1 MNFTDKVAIITGST
15 SGIGEATLLQMA
27 RGGARVVMNYA
38 SNQEAAHA
46 AEARARDAGAD
57 LICVQGNVAK
67 DEDCKKLVQVA
78 LDKWGRLDIVVN
90 NAGTTKFAAHDDL
103 DALQAED
110 FQNIY
115 GVNVVG
121 PFQMIRAA
129 LEPMKAQGAGSVV
142 NVSSIAGVAG
152 IGSSVAYAASKGALN
167 TMTLSLARAL
177 GPEVRINA
185 VCPGFVG
192 TPWFRDRFGQETF
205 DTIVKRMEDTTP
217 LKKAGTPE
225 SVAEAI
231 CFFASD
237 ASGFVTGETL
247 LIDAGS
253 HLDMTSLSQ
262 R

>member
-1 MNFTDKVAIITGST
+1 MSFTDKVAIVTGSS
-15 SGIGEATLLQMA
+15 SGIGEATLLQLA
-27 RGGARVVMNYA
+27 RGGAKVVLNYS
-38 SNQEAAHA
+38 SNEDAAKATEALLTEID
-46 AEARARDAGAD
+46 AEFITVKA
-57 LICVQGNVAK
+57 NVS
-67 DEDCKKLVQVA
+67 EDDDCQRLVQSA
-78 LDKWGRLDIVVN
+78 MDKWGRLDILVN
-90 NAGTTKFAAHDDL
+90 NAGTTKFAAHENM

-110 FQNIY
+110 FLRLY

-129 LEPMKAQGAGSVV
+129 LEPMKASGGGSVV

-152 IGSSVAYAASKGALN
+152 IGSSVAYAATKGALN

-177 GPEVRINA
+177 GPDVRVNA

-192 TPWFRDRFGQETF
+192 TPWFRDRFGEETF
-205 DTIVKRMEDTTP
+205 NAIIKRMEENTP

-225 SVAEAI
+225 SIAEAI
-231 CFFASD
+231 CFFASE
-237 ASGFVTGETL
+237 ASSFVTGETL

-253 HLDMTSLSQ
+253 HLDMTTLSQ

>member
-1 MNFTDKVAIITGST
+1 MSFKDKVAIVTGSS
-15 SGIGEATLLQMA
+15 SGIGEATLLQLA
-27 RGGARVVMNYA
+27 RGGAKVVLNYS
-38 SNQEAAHA
+38 SNEEAAA
-46 AEARARDAGAD
+46 KAEAQAKEVGAD
-57 LICVQGNVAK
+57 IISVKANVA
-67 DEDCKKLVQVA
+67 EDADCRKLVQA
-78 LDKWGRLDIVVN
+78 AMDKWGRLDILVN
-90 NAGTTKFAAHDDL
+90 NAGTTKFAAHEDM

-110 FQNIY
+110 FLRLY
-115 GVNVVG
+115 SVNVVG
-121 PFQMIRAA
+121 PFQMIRAS
-129 LEPMKAQGAGSVV
+129 LEPMKASGGGSVV

-152 IGSSVAYAASKGALN
+152 IGSSVAYAATKGALN

-177 GPEVRINA
+177 SPEIRVNA

-205 DTIVKRMEDTTP
+205 DKIIKRMEENTP

-225 SVAEAI
+225 SIAEAI

-237 ASGFVTGETL
+237 ASSFVTGETL

-253 HLDMTSLSQ
+253 HLDMTTLSQ

>member
-1 MNFTDKVAIITGST
+1 MSFADKVAIVTGSS
-15 SGIGEATLLQMA
+15 SGIGEATLLQLA
-27 RGGARVVMNYA
+27 RGGAKVVLNYS
-38 SNQEAAHA
+38 SNEDAAKATEALLTEID
-46 AEARARDAGAD
+46 AEFITVKA
-57 LICVQGNVAK
+57 NVS
-67 DEDCKKLVQVA
+67 EDDDCQRLVQSA
-78 LDKWGRLDIVVN
+78 MDKWGRLDILVN
-90 NAGTTKFAAHDDL
+90 NAGTTKFAAHENM

-110 FQNIY
+110 FLRLY

-129 LEPMKAQGAGSVV
+129 LEPMKASGGGSVV

-152 IGSSVAYAASKGALN
+152 IGSSVAYAATKGALN

-177 GPEVRINA
+177 GPDVRVNA

-192 TPWFRDRFGQETF
+192 TPWFRDRFGEETF
-205 DTIVKRMEDTTP
+205 NAIIKRMEENTP

-225 SVAEAI
+225 SIAEAI
-231 CFFASD
+231 CFFASE
-237 ASGFVTGETL
+237 ASSFVTGETL

-253 HLDMTSLSQ
+253 HLDMTTLSQ